1 MNDHYEL
8 AKEELSF
15 YGNENT
21 SLQNILAVLIG
32 PKASPSITGELSGL
46 GVDRLATLSI
56 EELKKFQGIGETAA
70 KRINSA
76 FGLAFKIRKFSKKE
90 SFTIRSPQ
98 DAADYFSDLE
108 QAEQECFDA
117 IYLNTK
123 NVIIYR
129 SNLFKGTL
137 NSSIV
142 HPREVFKEAVRLSSA
157 AVIVAHNHPS
167 GDPTPSREDI
177 DVTKRLASTGKMLGI
192 DVLDHLVIGKDKK
205 YISLK
210 EKGYV

>member
-56 EELKKFQGIGETAA
+56 EELKKFQGIGEASA

-108 QAEQECFDA
+108 QMEQEYLDA

-123 NVIIYR
+123 NAVISRKNI
-129 SNLFKGTL
+129 FKGTL

-142 HPREVFKEAVRLSSA
+142 HPREIFKEAVRLNA
-157 AVIVAHNHPS
+157 ASVIVAHNHPS

-177 DVTKRLASTGKMLGI
+177 DVTKRLASCGKMIGVDL
-192 DVLDHLVIGKDKK
+192 LDHIIIGNKGN
-205 YISLK
+205 YVSLK
-210 EKGYV
+210 EKGHV

>member
-1 MNDHYEL
+1 MTDHYDL
-8 AKEELSF
+8 AKEQLAF
-15 YGNENT
+15 YGAENT

-32 PKASPSITGELSGL
+32 PKAISSITGELSGL
-46 GVDRLATLSI
+46 GIDRLATLSI

-76 FGLAFKIRKFSKKE
+76 FGLAFKIRKFGKKD
-90 SFTIRSPQ
+90 SYTIRSPQ

-108 QAEQECFDA
+108 QAEQEYFDT

-123 NVIIYR
+123 NAVISRKNI
-129 SNLFKGTL
+129 FKGSL
-137 NSSIV
+137 NASIV
-142 HPREVFKEAVRLSSA
+142 HPREVFKEAVRLSAA

-192 DVLDHLVIGKDKK
+192 DLLDHIVIGRKGNFV
-205 YISLK
+205 SLK
-210 EKGYV
+210 EKGTI

>member
-90 SFTIRSPQ
+90 NYTIRSPQ

-108 QAEQECFDA
+108 QAEQEYLDA

-123 NVIIYR
+123 NAVISRKNI
-129 SNLFKGTL
+129 FKGSL
-137 NSSIV
+137 NASIV
-142 HPREVFKEAVRLSSA
+142 HPREVFKEAVRLSA
-157 AVIVAHNHPS
+157 ASVIVAHNHPS
-167 GDPTPSREDI
+167 GDPTPSKEDI
-177 DVTKRLASTGKMLGI
+177 DVTKRLASTGKVLGI
-192 DVLDHLVIGKDKK
+192 ELLDHIVIGAKSD
-205 YISLK
+205 YVSLK
-210 EKGYV
+210 EKKSI

>member
-46 GVDRLATLSI
+46 EVDRLATLSI
-56 EELKKFQGIGETAA
+56 EELKRFQGIGETAA

-90 SFTIRSPQ
+90 SFSIRSPQ

-108 QAEQECFDA
+108 QAEQEYLDA

-123 NVIIYR
+123 NAVISRKNI
-129 SNLFKGTL
+129 FKGSL

-142 HPREVFKEAVRLSSA
+142 HPREVFKEAVRLSA
-157 AVIVAHNHPS
+157 ASVIVAHNHPS
-167 GDPTPSREDI
+167 GDPTLSREDI
-177 DVTKRLASTGKMLGI
+177 DVTKRLASCGKMIGVDL
-192 DVLDHLVIGKDKK
+192 LDHVVIGAKGNFV
-205 YISLK
+205 SLK
-210 EKGYV
+210 EKGYI